1 MTKQIG
7 IFEQEENRA
16 KVNNRK
22 IARGVLTR
30 RYSRDENDNR
40 LPGAS

>member
-16 KVNNRK
+16 KVNNIK
-22 IARGVLTR
+22 IEKWVLTH
-30 RYSRDENDNR
+30 SRDENDKR

>member
-16 KVNNRK
+16 KVNIK
-22 IARGVLTR
+22 IEKWVLTH
-30 RYSRDENDNR
+30 SRDENDKR